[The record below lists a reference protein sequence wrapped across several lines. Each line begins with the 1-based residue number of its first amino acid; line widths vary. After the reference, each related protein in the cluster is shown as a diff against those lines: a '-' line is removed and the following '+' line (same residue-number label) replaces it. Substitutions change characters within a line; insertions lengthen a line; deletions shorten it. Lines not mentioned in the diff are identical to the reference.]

1 MATGTVN
8 ASSLNLRKAPD
19 GPVVA
24 TLPRGT
30 TVTLLGEQG
39 TWLEVDANGTRGFVS
54 ARFIQQTAP
63 AAPPGIPGVARPGD
77 VRLVGPRLLGP
88 DGMVFA
94 RVHKLG
100 CFTIGNTTLIDFIGN
115 HGGQLTVSPSLLRV
129 MQAVSANEGRLE
141 AINTWDNC
149 FLTFGAL
156 QWTVGAGDAGG
167 ELAALLDRIKRGN
180 AAAFAE
186 YFGRHRLEVGPI
198 KTGAGVVPT
207 GTLLLDGRVLAA
219 AADKEQLRT
228 HDWAYRFWRAGHD
241 PEIRRFQVE
250 HAIGRLDTFYREPR
264 KAIKTRVVADYV
276 SSEYGVALLFDQHV
290 NRPGHVPSTLAKA
303 LEELAH
309 HVDVSRPESWT
320 DHEER
325 ELLDL
330 YVEHRAMTNMTES
343 NKRADAIRRAVQ
355 QRLISDRRG
364 SFGV

>member
-8 ASSLNLRKAPD
+8 ASSLNLRTAPD
-19 GPVVA
+19 GPVIA

-30 TVTLLGEQG
+30 TVTTLGEQG
-39 TWLEVDANGTRGFVS
+39 TWLQVDVNGTRGFVS
-54 ARFIQQTAP
+54 ARFIQRTAP
-63 AAPPGIPGVARPGD
+63 AAPPQIPAVAKPGD
-77 VRLVGPRLLGP
+77 VRLVGSTVLGP
-88 DGMVFA
+88 DGVVFA
-94 RVHKLG
+94 RVFRLG
-100 CFTIGNTTLIDFIGN
+100 CFTTGKTTLIDFISN
-115 HGGQLTVSPSLLRV
+115 HGAQLTVSPSLLRV

-141 AINTWDNC
+141 AINTWDNA

-156 QWTVGAGDAGG
+156 QWTVGAADAGG
-167 ELAALLDRIKRGN
+167 ELAALLDRTKQGN

-186 YFGRHRLEVGPI
+186 YFGRHRLDVGPI

-207 GTLLLDGRVLAA
+207 GTLLLDGKALATAA
-219 AADKEQLRT
+219 AKEQLRT

-241 PEIRRFQVE
+241 PEIRSFQVQ

-264 KAIKTRVVADYV
+264 KAIRTRVVSDYV

-303 LEELAH
+303 LEELAL
-309 HVDVSRPESWT
+309 HVDVSQPQNWT

-330 YVEHRAMTNMTES
+330 YVEHRAMTNMTDS
-343 NKRADAIRRAVQ
+343 NKRAEAIRRAVQ
-355 QRLISDRRG
+355 QGLISDRRG
-364 SFGV
+364 SFAG

>member
-8 ASSLNLRKAPD
+8 ASSLNLRSAPD
-19 GPVVA
+19 GPIIA

-30 TVTLLGEQG
+30 TVTMLGEQG
-39 TWLEVDANGTRGFVS
+39 AWLEVDANGTRGFVS
-54 ARFIQQTAP
+54 APFIQRPAP
-63 AAPPGIPGVARPGD
+63 APSPLIPVVAKPGE
-77 VRLVGPRLLGP
+77 VRVVGPTVLGP
-88 DGMVFA
+88 DGVVFA
-94 RVHKLG
+94 RIFKLG
-100 CFTIGNTTLIDFIGN
+100 CFTTGKTTLGDFIGN
-115 HGGQLTVSPSLLRV
+115 QGAQLTVSPSLLRV

-156 QWTVGAGDAGG
+156 QWTVGAADAGG
-167 ELAALLDRIKRGN
+167 ELAALLDRIKKG
-180 AAAFAE
+180 AAASFGE
-186 YFGRHRLEVGPI
+186 YFGRHGLDVGPI

-207 GTLLLDGRVLAA
+207 GTLLLDGRVLAT

-250 HAIGRLDTFYREPR
+250 HAVGRLETFYREPR
-264 KAIKTRVVADYV
+264 KAIGNRVVAEYV

-303 LEELAH
+303 LDELAH
-309 HVDVSRPESWT
+309 HIDVSQPEHWT
-320 DHEER
+320 DLEES

-330 YVEHRAMTNMTES
+330 YVQQRAMTNMTDS
-343 NKRADAIRRAVQ
+343 NKRADAIKRAVQ
-355 QRLISDRRG
+355 QNLISDRRG
-364 SFGV
+364 SFV